1 MNEIPLTANGNKKPK
16 IASSATTSASDLD
29 FTYLVTA
36 GINPLNFNLDIFSY
50 FYISCHSVNR
60 THLYTIVTLHSDL

>member
-16 IASSATTSASDLD
+16 IASSATTSASGLD

-36 GINPLNFNLDIFSY
+36 GINPLNLKFDIVIIFN
-50 FYISCHSVNR
+50 C
-60 THLYTIVTLHSDL
+60 

>member
-16 IASSATTSASDLD
+16 IANSATTSASDLD

-36 GINPLNFNLDIFSY
+36 GINPLNFNLDIVY
-50 FYISCHSVNR
+50 YLILV
-60 THLYTIVTLHSDL
+60 VTV

>member
-36 GINPLNFNLDIFSY
+36 GINPLNFSLDIVY
-50 FYISCHSVNR
+50 YLILV
-60 THLYTIVTLHSDL
+60 VTV